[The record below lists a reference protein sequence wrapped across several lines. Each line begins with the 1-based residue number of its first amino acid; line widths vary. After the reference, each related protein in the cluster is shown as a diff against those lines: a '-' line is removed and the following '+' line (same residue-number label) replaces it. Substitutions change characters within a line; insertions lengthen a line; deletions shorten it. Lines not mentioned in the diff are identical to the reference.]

1 MPTVLQWPSVLR
13 TRSLF
18 LFLFLATNCSNA
30 SAQSSALNQSTQAL
44 YRGDYAKASSLATAH
59 LRRFPNDAPVRVI
72 LARAE
77 FAQAEFLQAFV
88 DLRKALASDPKN
100 IDALYYLS
108 LTARELAQR
117 ESQRLFSMAPD
128 SDLVHQLLGEAALT
142 ANHQSEA
149 EEEFQKALKANPR
162 SIEVLTELAELERSQ
177 RKLTEAITYYTQ
189 AEELDPLNY
198 NLAYGL
204 GVCYTYTQEYPRA
217 IEWLQKAVTLAPDSA
232 DGRFALGRAL
242 FHNEQFAAALPE
254 LQAALRTEPR
264 MKEAFALLGRAYLKL
279 GRSQEAKAAL
289 QRFDELSRA
298 ESQNAEARPD
308 AATPPKQ

>member
-1 MPTVLQWPSVLR
+1 MLTVLQWLSVLR
-13 TRSLF
+13 TCSLF

-44 YRGDYAKASSLATAH
+44 YRGDYAKASNLATAH

-108 LTARELAQR
+108 LTARELSQR

-177 RKLTEAITYYTQ
+177 RKLTEAITYYRQ
-189 AEELDPLNY
+189 AEELDPLSY
-198 NLAYGL
+198 DLAYGL

-217 IEWLQKAVTLAPDSA
+217 IEWLQKAVTLAPNSA

-242 FHNEQFAAALPE
+242 FHNEQFSAALPE

-279 GRSQEAKAAL
+279 GRNQEAKAAL